1 MGATT
6 FNISVSESPEQLSYV
21 KTTADISYTT
31 KSYAAEGGVGS
42 LKLSFGGANYKKLPE
57 FVSIAST
64 NGINADIIPVSE
76 TVGRINEFTI
86 NDQGFDF
93 SNFDNPQLNTWNERP
108 MGASMPVTT
117 YQWFS
122 FRKTGSNDGAR

>member
-1 MGATT
+1 MQQRL
-6 FNISVSESPEQLSYV
+6 IYQLVSHQSNYHILRLLQI
-21 KTTADISYTT
+21 ISYTT

-42 LKLSFGGANYKKLPE
+42 LNLTFGGANYKKLPE

-93 SNFDNPQLNTWNERP
+93 SADKTLNPEVYITK
-108 MGASMPVTT
+108 
-117 YQWFS
+117 YHCC
-122 FRKTGSNDGAR
+122 